1 MALCSGLA
9 PLINNHFGRRALL
22 RGRLRLHAINAT
34 ALIEETVTTAAPNR
48 GRGRFHGSFAGRL
61 NTPARTNSRQPGAMN
76 FARDGARQVGPPRH
90 TPERTLSRNASA
102 PDRMSRCVPA
112 EGRDAVSLGVVADC
126 RGPSN
131 GSRSLKRRRT
141 NPGFA
146 MHNGTMCKENSAPCL
161 ICRWSEPSRSA
172 YTVRFPASTARGPP
186 FGKPD
191 GLLNDDRE

>member
-9 PLINNHFGRRALL
+9 ALINNHFGRRALL

-76 FARDGARQVGPPRH
+76 FARDGARQVGPPRL
-90 TPERTLSRNASA
+90 TPEGTLSRNASA

-146 MHNGTMCKENSAPCL
+146 MHNGTMCKENSAP
-161 ICRWSEPSRSA
+161 
-172 YTVRFPASTARGPP
+172 V
-186 FGKPD
+186 
-191 GLLNDDRE
+191 

>member
-1 MALCSGLA
+1 VALCSGLA
-9 PLINNHFGRRALL
+9 SLINNHFGRRALL

-102 PDRMSRCVPA
+102 PDRMVSWPIAGALLMEA
-112 EGRDAVSLGVVADC
+112 EV
-126 RGPSN
+126 
-131 GSRSLKRRRT
+131 
-141 NPGFA
+141 
-146 MHNGTMCKENSAPCL
+146 
-161 ICRWSEPSRSA
+161 
-172 YTVRFPASTARGPP
+172 
-186 FGKPD
+186 
-191 GLLNDDRE
+191 

>member
-61 NTPARTNSRQPGAMN
+61 NTPARTNSRQPGGMN

-146 MHNGTMCKENSAPCL
+146 MHNGTMCKENSAP
-161 ICRWSEPSRSA
+161 
-172 YTVRFPASTARGPP
+172 V
-186 FGKPD
+186 
-191 GLLNDDRE
+191 